1 MNEKT
6 QPARVVSAFRNLSKA
21 ERQMAGGKGGTLAYL
36 YQRRYPVPDGLVI
49 LPSGFVDS
57 ELSDAAWTQAKIDLE
72 RLRKAGGNVTFA
84 VRSSALGEDSARAS
98 FAGQFETVLD
108 VSTDNQILSA
118 IQTVRQSRHSE
129 RVRAYSQARGISA
142 IQDMAVVVQKMVR
155 ADISGVLFTADPV
168 DGSRMKMVGNFVHG
182 LGEKLVGGENQAT
195 SFTIERLKY
204 QYHGPAETERFARR
218 LYKLAIRL
226 ERDLGSP
233 QDIEWAIKRNKVY
246 ILQSRP
252 ITTLLGWDPV
262 TGESNDSL
270 TGDYGWS
277 SVNVGEAAAVVMTP
291 LTWSIIRASYDQL
304 KIVPGYSLVGNIGG
318 RAYLNSTVSAH
329 MLIAMHMNVKEQAR
343 EVGGAPE
350 EAMEIFLKTLTPLP
364 GAGRL
369 KIIFNALKAAINQK
383 NALRHLSRFIAEN
396 PAWCRNVYSRVNAIS
411 SIDELSSVYRQVLE
425 PRLLKSFLRVWVS
438 ATRNMAYTGR
448 LRHELIELV
457 GPSDA
462 DTLLS
467 GVSRHDELLASLG
480 PLVGL
485 SRLVR
490 GQMTREAYLEQWG
503 HRFENECEFYYP
515 RPLENPEWLDIRLA
529 EFSKYPVDVDAM
541 LAARKE
547 EFDAAWY
554 RFQRRYPGRAKSM
567 QCRLDRAAEYARMRE
582 VVRSEFLRLA
592 WVIRTWIL
600 RVASL
605 TGIGDDVFFL
615 TCDELIQLLSGKKV
629 NMAYLP
635 ARRETYAR
643 YKDLPCYPVAI
654 FGRFDPFKWA
664 ADPKR
669 RNDMFDSSGRYY
681 DLYYNLLDV
690 SPSGN
695 VIVGMPGAAGNVE
708 GFVRRL
714 SSPDEGDNLQRGEI
728 LVTSLTNIGW
738 TPLFPKAGAIVTD
751 IGAPLS
757 HAAIV
762 AREMG
767 IPAVVNCRDASSRL
781 HTGDKVR
788 VDGTRGIIEI
798 LKTEVTSPS

>member
-1 MNEKT
+1 MNEKA
-6 QPARVVSAFRNLSKA
+6 QPARVVSTFRNLSKA

-49 LPSGFVDS
+49 LPSGFADDKLS
-57 ELSDAAWTQAKIDLE
+57 EEAWSQVKISLE
-72 RLRKAGGNVTFA
+72 RLRKTGGNVTFA
-84 VRSSALGEDSARAS
+84 VRSSALSEDSPRAS

-108 VSTDNQILSA
+108 VHSDEQILSA
-118 IQTVRQSRHSE
+118 IRTVRQSRHSL
-129 RVRAYSQARGISA
+129 RVHAYSQARQVSGI
-142 IQDMAVVVQKMVR
+142 IDMAVVVHKMVC

-168 DGSRMKMVGNFVHG
+168 DGSRTKVVGNFIHG

-204 QYHGPAETERFARR
+204 QYHGPAETERVARR

-233 QDIEWAIKRNKVY
+233 QDIEWAVKGNKVY

-270 TGDYGWS
+270 TGDYSWS

-291 LTWSIIRASYDQL
+291 LSWSTMRASFDQL
-304 KIVPGYSLVGNIGG
+304 TIVPGYPVFGNIGG
-318 RAYLNSTVSAH
+318 RVYSNATVLTH
-329 MLIAMHMNVKEQAR
+329 VIMAMHMNIKEQAR
-343 EVGGAPE
+343 ESGGAPE
-350 EAMEIFLKTLTPLP
+350 EAMNVFLNTLTPLP
-364 GAGRL
+364 GASRL
-369 KIIFNALKAAINQK
+369 NIIFNALKSAIKQK
-383 NALRHLSRFIAEN
+383 NALRHLSRFVAEN
-396 PAWCRNVYSRVNAIS
+396 PTWCRNAYLRVNAMS
-411 SIDELSSVYRQVLE
+411 SIDELSSVYWQVLE
-425 PRLLKSFLRVWVS
+425 PRFLKSFLRVWAS
-438 ATRNMAYTGR
+438 ATRSMAYTGR

-457 GPSDA
+457 SPSDA

-467 GVSRHDELLASLG
+467 GVSHHDELLASLG
-480 PLVGL
+480 PVVGL
-485 SRLVR
+485 SRLAR

-503 HRFENECEFYYP
+503 HRFELECEFYFP
-515 RPLENPEWLDIRLA
+515 RPLENPEWLNMKLA
-529 EFSKYPVDVDAM
+529 EFSKYPIDVDAM
-541 LAARKE
+541 LTAQKA
-547 EFDAAWY
+547 EFDAAWE
-554 RFQRRYPGRAKSM
+554 RFQRRYPSRAKSM
-567 QCRLDRAAEYARMRE
+567 RRRLDRAAEYARVRE
-582 VVRSEFLRLA
+582 AVRSEFIRLA
-592 WVIRTWIL
+592 WVSRTWIL

-605 TGIGDDVFFL
+605 TGIGDDIFFL
-615 TCDELIQLLSGKKV
+615 TLDELIQLLSGEKV
-629 NMAYLP
+629 NMVYLP
-635 ARRETYAR
+635 ARRETYTR

-690 SPSGN
+690 SRSGD
-695 VIVGMPGAAGNVE
+695 VIVGMPGAAGSVE

-714 SSPDEGDNLQRGEI
+714 SSPDEGDRLQRGEI

-738 TPLFPKAGAIVTD
+738 TPLFPRAGAIVTD
-751 IGAPLS
+751 IGALLS

-762 AREMG
+762 ARELG

-788 VDGTRGIIEI
+788 VDGTKGTVVI
-798 LKTEVTSPS
+798 LDARE

>member
-1 MNEKT
+1 
-6 QPARVVSAFRNLSKA
+6 
-21 ERQMAGGKGGTLAYL
+21 MAGAKSGTLAYL

-49 LPSGFVDS
+49 LPSGFVDD
-57 ELSDAAWTQAKIDLE
+57 ELSDAPWTQVKISLE
-72 RLRKAGGNVTFA
+72 RLRKTGGKVTFA
-84 VRSSALGEDSARAS
+84 VRSSALSEDSAHAS

-108 VSTDNQILSA
+108 VCSDDQILSA
-118 IQTVRQSRHSE
+118 IHSVRQSRHSE
-129 RVRAYSQARGISA
+129 RVCAYSQARGIPG
-142 IQDMAVVVQKMVR
+142 IHDMAVVVQKMIS
-155 ADISGVLFTADPV
+155 AEISGVLFTADPV
-168 DGSRMKMVGNFVHG
+168 DGSRTKMVGNFVHG
-182 LGEKLVGGENQAT
+182 LGEKLVGGKNQAT

-204 QYHGPAETERFARR
+204 KYHGPAEMERFARR
-218 LYKLAIRL
+218 FYKLAIRL

-233 QDIEWAIKRNKVY
+233 QDIEWAIKGNKVY

-270 TGDYGWS
+270 TGDYAWS
-277 SVNVGEAAAVVMTP
+277 SVNVGEGAAVVLTP
-291 LTWSIIRASYDQL
+291 LTWWALWRPSYNQVE
-304 KIVPGYSLVGNIGG
+304 IVPGYSIVGNIGG
-318 RAYLNSTVSAH
+318 RAYLNSTVSTH
-329 MLIAMHMNVKEQAR
+329 MLMAMHMNIKEQAR

-350 EAMEIFLKTLTPLP
+350 EAMNIFLNTLTPLP
-364 GAGRL
+364 GASRL
-369 KIIFNALKAAINQK
+369 KIIFNALKAAIKQK

-396 PAWCRNVYSRVNAIS
+396 PAWCRNAYFRVNAMS

-425 PRLLKSFLRVWVS
+425 PHFLKSFLRVWAS
-438 ATRNMAYTGR
+438 ATRYTSYTGR

-462 DTLLS
+462 DILLS
-467 GVSRHDELLASLG
+467 GISHQDELLASLG

-485 SRLVR
+485 SRLAR

-503 HRFENECEFYYP
+503 HRFELECESYFP
-515 RPLENPEWLDIRLA
+515 RPLENPEWLDMKLA

-541 LAARKE
+541 LAAQKA
-547 EFDAAWY
+547 EFNAIWES
-554 RFQRRYPGRAKSM
+554 FQRRYPGRAKPM
-567 QCRLDRAAEYARMRE
+567 RHRLDRAAEYARMRE
-582 VVRSEFLRLA
+582 AVRSEFIRLA
-592 WVIRTWIL
+592 WVLRAWIL
-600 RVASL
+600 RVASV
-605 TGIGDDVFFL
+605 TGIGDDIFFL
-615 TCDELIQLLSGKKV
+615 TRDELMQLLSGEKV
-629 NMAYLP
+629 NIAYLP

-664 ADPKR
+664 VDPKR
-669 RNDMFDSSGRYY
+669 HNDMFDSSSRYY

-690 SPSGN
+690 SPGGN
-695 VIVGMPGAAGNVE
+695 VIVGMPGAAGSVE

-714 SSPDEGDNLQRGEI
+714 SSPEEGDRLQRGEI
-728 LVTSLTNIGW
+728 LVTPLTNIGW
-738 TPLFPKAGAIVTD
+738 TPLFPRAGAIVTD

-762 AREMG
+762 ARELG

-798 LKTEVTSPS
+798 LKTEVTSSS